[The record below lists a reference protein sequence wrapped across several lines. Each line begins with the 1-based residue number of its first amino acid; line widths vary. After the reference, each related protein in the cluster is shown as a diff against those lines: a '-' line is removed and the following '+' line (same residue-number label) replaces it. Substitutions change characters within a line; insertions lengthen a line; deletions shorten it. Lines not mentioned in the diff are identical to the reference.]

1 MGYGASAVSVITTPC
16 KRCSFENPPEARFC
30 AECGEP
36 MPVPDEPARSSQVLS
51 APTTIREPARDSPEA
66 LGRLD
71 LEREM
76 AARDV
81 LRFSGLGRLVGAL
94 ARETAKS
101 ARTQAIVNL
110 AAVRATILARAKRD
124 EKGEGASDPPK
135 EIRRPLRDVVA
146 KAESVAGD
154 AKRDGLRAG
163 QLAKEVDDRAA
174 PSAAAVSEMASAL
187 DAALD
192 VGQPDWTIDR
202 TLERLGKLAVDA
214 EKRGGDALR
223 AYAEHTAELDTIT
236 DAHDEARGR

>member
-1 MGYGASAVSVITTPC
+1 MRYGASAVSIITTPC

-36 MPVPDEPARSSQVLS
+36 MPGPEEPARSSQVLS
-51 APTTIREPARDSPEA
+51 APTTIREPDRDSPEA
-66 LGRLD
+66 LAELD

-76 AARDV
+76 AARDA

-110 AAVRATILARAKRD
+110 AAARATILARAKRD
-124 EKGEGASDPPK
+124 ETSEPASSPPK
-135 EIRRPLRDVVA
+135 GIRRPLRDVVA

-163 QLAKEVDDRAA
+163 QLAKDVDDRAA
-174 PSAAAVSEMASAL
+174 ASAGRV
-187 DAALD
+187 AEMIEALD
-192 VGQPDWTIDR
+192 GALDMSEREWSIER

-214 EKRGGDALR
+214 EKRGGEALR
-223 AYAEHTAELDTIT
+223 AHGEHAAELEMISG
-236 DAHDEARGR
+236 AHHEARER